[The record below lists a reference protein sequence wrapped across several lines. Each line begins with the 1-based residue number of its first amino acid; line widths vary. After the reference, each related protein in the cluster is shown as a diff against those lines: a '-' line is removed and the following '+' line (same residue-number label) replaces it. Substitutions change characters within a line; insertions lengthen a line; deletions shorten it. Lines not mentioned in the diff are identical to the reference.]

1 MEKKIY
7 LKFSNPKSNT
17 DFPKDGTIKKY
28 FKKFIGSIFSILP
41 KANPDFEKLI
51 DEVEIWEI
59 EYDLEENCAW
69 REIGFNKNG
78 QAILA
83 MPFNNNY
90 GYWTDNSLTLAD
102 FDKFDSNKIS
112 EEIFNSDW
120 EIFTKEFSVLNKS
133 T

>member
-7 LKFSNPKSNT
+7 LKFNNPKSNL

-28 FKKFIGSIFSILP
+28 FKKFIVSIFSILP

-51 DEVEIWEI
+51 DKVEIWEI

-90 GYWTDNSLTLAD
+90 GYWTDISPTFED
-102 FDKFDSNKIS
+102 FEKFGSVKIS
-112 EEIFNSDW
+112 EEIFENDW
-120 EIFTKEFSVLNKS
+120 KNFTKEFATLNKG